1 MLFGPPDAYNS
12 TKGELVVADGK
23 PESMPVANQI
33 LSYFLRNPEGADSLT
48 ELARWR
54 LMEERVRLSVESTQ
68 AALNWLVA
76 EGYVQQEARVGTESL
91 FRLNPARRLD
101 AESLIEKERK
111 SQNPRDESTSS

>member
-1 MLFGPPDAYNS
+1 LFGPQGASFS
-12 TKGELVVADGK
+12 TEGELVVADGK
-23 PESMPVANQI
+23 PENMPVAEQI
-33 LSYFLRNPEGADSLT
+33 LSYFLRNPDGADSLT

-76 EGYVQQEARVGTESL
+76 EGYLQQEARVGTESL

-101 AESLIEKERK
+101 AEYLLEKERQ
-111 SQNPRDESTSS
+111 SDSSRDENPLS

>member
-1 MLFGPPDAYNS
+1 
-12 TKGELVVADGK
+12 
-23 PESMPVANQI
+23 MPVAKQI

-76 EGYVQQEARVGTESL
+76 EGFVQQEARVGTESL
-91 FRLNPARRLD
+91 FRLNPERRLD
-101 AESLIEKERK
+101 AESLLEKERQ
-111 SQNPRDESTSS
+111 SESSSDENTRS